1 MAIQRPYAETD
12 HTHLLFDD
20 TVEFMDDVDI
30 YENLN
35 IYNGDITVY
44 SGDITLS
51 SGSYDANNVGVY
63 KEYGYSHKHQ
73 SLHAHEYNDNFVALS
88 IIDNLG
94 PYANFLAIRQGAG
107 LLDDIL
113 ITAASSGTEG
123 STYENQSID
132 IQSLGTGILKYNGV
146 EISTIDHNHDSDY
159 LGLTATAS
167 NSLLLGGASAAEFAS
182 SDHLHTGV
190 YEPASADI
198 QTHITTV
205 SGNPHSVTYT
215 EVGAASTD
223 HNHDLVYLAI
233 NGTADNSLLLDG
245 ASAAE
250 FATSDHTHDMDDIIV
265 DTTLRL
271 LPQVEFG
278 RIQATSKPTIVS
290 RGVVQG
296 YSLPIYNSDDEELFF
311 TQSVPRRWDEAS
323 NITFGCMAMLDTAN
337 TDKKFKLAIE
347 WEQVTAGDVVG
358 TSTVTASTEID
369 VTGAASQYM
378 TYDVTMTVDYDANTP
393 DVIEAND
400 VLAIRLRRVAASADE
415 ITGEVVVYGFY
426 IQYNRDKIGA

>member
-20 TVEFMDDVDI
+20 TVEFIDDVDI
-30 YENLN
+30 YESLN

-107 LLDDIL
+107 LSNDIL
-113 ITAASSGTEG
+113 ITAASAGTQG
-123 STYENQSID
+123 ATYENQSID

-146 EISTIDHNHDSDY
+146 EIST
-159 LGLTATAS
+159 
-167 NSLLLGGASAAEFAS
+167 
-182 SDHLHTGV
+182 
-190 YEPASADI
+190 
-198 QTHITTV
+198 
-205 SGNPHSVTYT
+205 
-215 EVGAASTD
+215 TD
-223 HNHDLVYLAI
+223 HTHDLVYLAI
-233 NGTADNSLLLDG
+233 NGTADNSYLLNG

-250 FATSDHTHDMDDIIV
+250 FATADHTHDMDDIIV
-265 DTTLRL
+265 NTTLRL
-271 LPQVEFG
+271 RPQVEFG

-296 YSLPIYNSDDEELFF
+296 YSLPVYNADDEELFI
-311 TQSVPRRWDEAS
+311 TQSVPHRWDEAS

-337 TDKKFKLAIE
+337 TDKKFKLQIE